1 MSYRTAILIDRYVKT
16 FSDSENQPQRTTTV
30 QYNSSLISGDDT
42 MSEITTAAIGNYPTH
57 SIPDAVSSPFSIEA
71 IGANGSHIT
80 TDLERQTNL
89 QSTHRVTIGGVTYV
103 RVPYRYG
110 YVVNSNGKKYIELVQ
125 SGDERFVWHSNLDEE
140 AVEGFDLESYL
151 ENVWDWTRLDTVP
164 EGLRGTFI
172 YTEDTEDWTPDDE
185 NEYPENYSEGRVW
198 PALKIFTDED
208 FKAVYESD
216 DSHYYFLVE
225 HNGMDVLIGNLA
237 LVDDEYIYDGTS
249 NQFLKGEL
257 LPEPVD
263 AAIMNEGQEE
273 IVSVDMKFGD
283 EWYRVAG
290 TDEVIH
296 VIIPEQQS
304 NTSWH
309 IILGGGNVQLVKSV
323 KEIATYLGDTEYS
336 ELSSAR
342 EYVEANSD
350 ASSGTCEYP
359 RTITNQEK
367 ENLEAAISSEEV
379 TIYGNCHFVP
389 EGGIEVQDD
398 GNEYEIHMS
407 GAKLSII
414 KMVRYIAQTL
424 EDTTYDDL
432 GEANTYV
439 TDNST
444 VDESDVY
451 HCVYPNTVSSVEK
464 ASLEYSI
471 GDYMESSGSSTYS
484 YEFVLVENSNP
495 SGEATEYNISL
506 SGAKLDVIKVIR
518 NIATQRG
525 DADYDGLT
533 EAKDYVDANGTVN
546 SSTGICTATYP
557 NTIQASERDGISA
570 LIDSLKTGDE
580 PQIAE
585 SLTYTFIAV

>member
-30 QYNSSLISGDDT
+30 QYNSSLVSGDDT

-57 SIPDAVSSPFSIEA
+57 SIPDVVSSPFSIEA
-71 IGANGSHIT
+71 TGANGSPIT

-89 QSTHRVTIGGVTYV
+89 RSTHRVTIGGVTYV

-125 SGDERFVWHSNLDEE
+125 PGDERFVWHSNLDEE
-140 AVEGFDLESYL
+140 AVEGFD
-151 ENVWDWTRLDTVP
+151 WDTFFEEHDGIRLDPIP
-164 EGLRGTFI
+164 EELRGSFI
-172 YTEDTEDWTPDDE
+172 FTVDQSQSYTVGEEIPQND
-185 NEYPENYSEGRVW
+185 RVW
-198 PALKIFTDED
+198 PALKILTDED
-208 FKAVYESD
+208 FKAVYQSD
-216 DSHYYFLVE
+216 DYRYYFVVE
-225 HNGMDVLIGNLA
+225 VEGTELLLGDIYTGNLE
-237 LVDDEYIYDGTS
+237 LDESEDGE
-249 NQFLKGEL
+249 FLKGEL

-342 EYVEANSD
+342 EYVEANYD

-389 EGGIEVQDD
+389 EGGSVVEDD

-471 GDYMESSGSSTYS
+471 GDYMESSGSSTYA
-484 YEFVLVENSNP
+484 YEFVLIGNNNP
-495 SGEATEYNISL
+495 SGEVTEYNISL
-506 SGAKLDVIKVIR
+506 SGVKLDVVKTIR

-525 DADYDGLT
+525 DADYDGLA

-585 SLTYTFIAV
+585 SLTYTFVAV